1 MRFKKKTYNFER
13 KEDIIH
19 VFGDFVDYWNE
30 DKMWSVSE
38 SIKPRGNFRTFPIFF
53 SFFNLK
59 KKILLKIPLFLGLR
73 NNSR

>member
-13 KEDIIH
+13 KEDISH

-38 SIKPRGNFRTFPIFF
+38 SIKPRGNFEKNLNFYILFKFNKKFQYTFH
-53 SFFNLK
+53 
-59 KKILLKIPLFLGLR
+59 
-73 NNSR
+73 

>member
-13 KEDIIH
+13 KEDISH

-38 SIKPRGNFRTFPIFF
+38 SIKPRGDFVNFFTFSKVIFY
-53 SFFNLK
+53 K
-59 KKILLKIPLFLGLR
+59 KCY
-73 NNSR
+73 

>member
-13 KEDIIH
+13 KEDISH

-38 SIKPRGNFRTFPIFF
+38 SIKPRGNFKHFPKF
-53 SFFNLK
+53 SRNKYLIKFLNNFV
-59 KKILLKIPLFLGLR
+59 FLGRR

>member
-13 KEDIIH
+13 KEDISH

-38 SIKPRGNFRTFPIFF
+38 SIKPRGNFG
-53 SFFNLK
+53 NVLK
-59 KKILLKIPLFLGLR
+59 NI
-73 NNSR
+73 S

>member
-13 KEDIIH
+13 KEDISH

-38 SIKPRGNFRTFPIFF
+38 SIKPRGNFEKNSNFY
-53 SFFNLK
+53 
-59 KKILLKIPLFLGLR
+59 ILF
-73 NNSR
+73 

>member
-13 KEDIIH
+13 KEDISH

-38 SIKPRGNFRTFPIFF
+38 SIKPRGNFKHF
-53 SFFNLK
+53 SNLSGK
-59 KKILLKIPLFLGLR
+59 KLIKKFD
-73 NNSR
+73 

>member
-1 MRFKKKTYNFER
+1 MRFKKKMYNFER

-19 VFGDFVDYWNE
+19 FIGDFVDYWNE

-53 SFFNLK
+53 SFFN
-59 KKILLKIPLFLGLR
+59 
-73 NNSR
+73 